1 MAGTRKGW
9 ARVNHWTDEFPDE
22 DAEDSFVRPYTI
34 TQGRTASERDDLTLI
49 TVITC
54 VAQPGESGGQRGLQP
69 EHRAILDLCR
79 RGTALA
85 EVAAGLNLP
94 VSVTKILIGDLV
106 ALGRVTARPPL
117 AVAVGQG
124 PDMTLLQ
131 AVKDG
136 LLRL

>member
-1 MAGTRKGW
+1 MSHW
-9 ARVNHWTDEFPDE
+9 ADEAPDDE
-22 DAEDSFVRPYTI
+22 YAEQSFVRPYTI
-34 TQGRTASERDDLTLI
+34 TQGRTTSARDDLTLI
-49 TVITC
+49 TVIATV
-54 VAQPGESGGQRGLQP
+54 VAPGEPPSDRGLQP
-69 EHRAILDLCR
+69 EHRMILRQCR
-79 RGTALA
+79 APVALA

-94 VSVTKILIGDLV
+94 VAVTKILVSDLI

-117 AVAVGQG
+117 VVAVGQG